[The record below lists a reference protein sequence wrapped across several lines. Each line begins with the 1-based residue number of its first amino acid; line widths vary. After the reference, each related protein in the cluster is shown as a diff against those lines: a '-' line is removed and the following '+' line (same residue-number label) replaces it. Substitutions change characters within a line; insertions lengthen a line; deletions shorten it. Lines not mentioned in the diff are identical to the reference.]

1 MKGRVELPSGCG
13 GPVSFGRGYVVIR
26 ADGQLLA
33 GFGYGGPG
41 RPVAYWSD
49 RKQDARIYRTAGGA
63 AAAAERVGGS
73 VRMVRLDYYGRM
85 ERASETED
93 APKSPPR
100 IPPKIGWG

>member
-41 RPVAYWSD
+41 RPVAYWRCWTSCWAGSQGR
-49 RKQDARIYRTAGGA
+49 RKTGTRAR
-63 AAAAERVGGS
+63 S
-73 VRMVRLDYYGRM
+73 
-85 ERASETED
+85 ERAGLRPSGE
-93 APKSPPR
+93 APSGKDEP
-100 IPPKIGWG
+100 G

>member
-1 MKGRVELPSGCG
+1 MKGRGMQPSGCG

-26 ADGQLLA
+26 EDGQVLA

-41 RPVAYWSD
+41 RPVAYWSE
-49 RKQDARIYRTAGGA
+49 RRADARIYRTAGGA

-85 ERASETED
+85 ERDAGTE
-93 APKSPPR
+93 APEE
-100 IPPKIGWG
+100 